1 MVTTESLGIIPL
13 EANRK
18 TTTPLCA
25 ITMPDKIN
33 IVDKEL

>member
-1 MVTTESLGIIPL
+1 VTIESFGIIPF
-13 EANRK
+13 EASRK
-18 TTTPLCA
+18 TITPLCA